1 MYEVEAGATTIWEN
15 WKRQD
20 GQFILE
26 VDVPCNTQAT
36 IILPDQSSHECGSGQ
51 YRFSCQE
58 KCD

>member
-15 WKRQD
+15 WNCEDEK
-20 GQFILE
+20 